1 VCSGNTLIREVVDAL
16 SREKGVSLK
25 EVISGNLY
33 LLCYIRRR
41 CRQICLYLND
51 ELLVKGTLL
60 ENKIGQGRVHWL
72 DVAVLMVVCQV
83 LSSPWPYN
91 RFWRLIATSS
101 CDVSLTPCVHVCV

>member
-1 VCSGNTLIREVVDAL
+1 M
-16 SREKGVSLK
+16 SRKKFVLEK
-25 EVISGNLY
+25 EVISGNLH

-51 ELLVKGTLL
+51 KPLVKGTLL

-83 LSSPWPYN
+83 LSFP
-91 RFWRLIATSS
+91 
-101 CDVSLTPCVHVCV
+101 